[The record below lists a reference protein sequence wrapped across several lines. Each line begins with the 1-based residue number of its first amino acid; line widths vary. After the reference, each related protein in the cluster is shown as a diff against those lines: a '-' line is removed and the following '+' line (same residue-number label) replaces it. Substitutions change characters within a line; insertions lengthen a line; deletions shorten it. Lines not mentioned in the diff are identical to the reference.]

1 MSLGD
6 LHNNREKLRSELRA
20 IKYSEPI
27 DIKGLNDGEAS
38 STLPIIHFCLLSYSK
53 VFAEYI
59 VDQGFDMMTKND
71 YSFLESVFKLLRQK
85 FGYRPVLKI
94 GQFLASGFAERKIM
108 MLLDLIQIVKT
119 KTNELQRYQQAE
131 ERKSKSPMRSVDE
144 ENIKIQT
151 PPRPCVKIYKDPE
164 EILND
169 YSSILKKKN
178 LEEESQDFNSDS
190 NLKIV
195 IQKLMDDQKKMQNKI
210 EQQDEVIREIKK
222 KYDSQLAQCEAR
234 IHLLSSK
241 VKVLEGEKA
250 RDEDRDKGGMAS
262 RAGADREEKKE
273 REKVE
278 RKERS
283 RNEGKV
289 EEGLLSRLRVL
300 GC

>member
-1 MSLGD
+1 
-6 LHNNREKLRSELRA
+6 
-20 IKYSEPI
+20 
-27 DIKGLNDGEAS
+27 
-38 STLPIIHFCLLSYSK
+38 
-53 VFAEYI
+53 
-59 VDQGFDMMTKND
+59 MMTKND

-131 ERKSKSPMRSVDE
+131 ERKSKSPLRSVDE

-178 LEEESQDFNSDS
+178 IDEDSQDFALDS
-190 NLKIV
+190 NLKSLM
-195 IQKLMDDQKKMQNKI
+195 QKLLEDQKKMQIKI
-210 EQQDEVIREIKK
+210 EQQDEVIRDMKK
-222 KYDSQLAQCEAR
+222 KYESQLAQCEAR

-241 VKVLEGEKA
+241 VKVLEGEKVK
-250 RDEDRDKGGMAS
+250 DEDRDRDREKAGIAS

-278 RKERS
+278 RKERN

-289 EEGLLSRLRVL
+289 EEGLLSRLGISSNHLAYRPYVDPNSDFFENY
-300 GC
+300 